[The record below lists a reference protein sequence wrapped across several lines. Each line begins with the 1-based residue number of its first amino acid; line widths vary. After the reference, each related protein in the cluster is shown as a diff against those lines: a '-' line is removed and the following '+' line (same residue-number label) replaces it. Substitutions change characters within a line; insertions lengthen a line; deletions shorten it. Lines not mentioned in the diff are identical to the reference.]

1 MRFISY
7 ASSGLVHDVS
17 APGRW
22 VVILLHESTPVAN
35 LFTMDSVSF
44 DKLRT
49 AIADRYAIETELG
62 RGGMATVY
70 LAHDRKHDRKVAV
83 KVLRADVAESLGAD
97 RFAREIR
104 LAARL
109 NHPNIL
115 PVFDS
120 GEVNTKDARPMLFY
134 VMPVVEGR
142 TLRERL
148 EESKELSV
156 DETVSIASGIAA
168 ALDYAHKNDV
178 VHRDIKPENILLHGG
193 HALVAD
199 FGIGKALTSASTGA
213 GITQVGIS
221 VGTPAYMSPEQASG
235 DDELDGRSDLYS
247 LGCTM
252 FEMLTGKLPFTG
264 TTTNSVIAQRF
275 TAVAPAVVTL
285 RPSVPGTISRAVS
298 KLLEREP
305 AKRFR
310 TGAELID
317 VIRSKTTP
325 ADSTDK
331 SIAVLPFA
339 NMSADADNE
348 YFSDGI
354 TEEIINAL
362 VQVPGLRVAARTS
375 VFAFKGKSE
384 DLRSVAEK
392 LGVQSLLEGSVR
404 KAGNRIRITAQL
416 INASDGL
423 HIWSER
429 FDRELDDIFEIQD
442 DIAKAIASRLKAEL
456 GPKSALV
463 KPPTSDLQ
471 AYDLYLRGRHFWEQR
486 GQGLVKA
493 LQCFEGALARDPD
506 YALAHAGVADV
517 YNLIAFYGA
526 MSPREAIP
534 KARAAANRALEID
547 PDLAEAHS
555 ALGFIVQVY
564 DWDAVASEEMFRRA
578 IALKPTY
585 VTARMWLASS
595 LIAQRRSREA
605 IECDEEAIRIE
616 PLSAFAHVHL
626 AWMLALD
633 NRLDEADRRIQH
645 ALEIDPDFLMAQWLA
660 GQLRLAQGR
669 FDEGIAF
676 LRSASDMSGRTPFML
691 ATFASGLAIVG
702 RTEESRAILH
712 ELETRSKTEHV
723 RAFTL
728 SSIHANLGDIEEA
741 FELAEKAREEHD
753 TFLVYMGVE
762 TQSPVFSGG
771 FASKG
776 VDQERFRKFVHSL
789 GINPPPL

>member
-1 MRFISY
+1 
-7 ASSGLVHDVS
+7 
-17 APGRW
+17 
-22 VVILLHESTPVAN
+22 
-35 LFTMDSVSF
+35 MDSVSY
-44 DKLRT
+44 DRLRA
-49 AIADRYAIETELG
+49 AIADRYAVETELG

-70 LAHDRKHDRKVAV
+70 LAHDRKHDRKVAL
-83 KVLRADVAESLGAD
+83 KVLRADVSESLGAD
-97 RFAREIR
+97 RFVREIR

-120 GEVNTKDARPMLFY
+120 GEVTTENGPPMLFY
-134 VMPVVEGR
+134 VMPVIEGR

-148 EESKELSV
+148 QESLELSV
-156 DETVSIASGIAA
+156 DETISIACGIAA

-213 GITQVGIS
+213 GITQVGVS
-221 VGTPAYMSPEQASG
+221 VGTPAYMSPEQAAG
-235 DDELDGRSDLYS
+235 DDDLDGRSDLYS

-252 FEMLTGKLPFTG
+252 FEMLTGKVPFTG
-264 TTTNSVIAQRF
+264 ATTSSVIAQRF
-275 TAVAPAVVTL
+275 TTIAPAVVTL
-285 RPSVPGTISRAVS
+285 RPSVPGTVNRAVAQ
-298 KLLEREP
+298 LLEREP
-305 AKRFR
+305 ANRFR
-310 TGAELID
+310 TGGELID
-317 VIRSKTTP
+317 VIRQKLP
-325 ADSTDK
+325 LPDPTDK

-384 DLRSVAEK
+384 DLRAVAEK

-416 INASDGL
+416 INAADGL

-429 FDRELDDIFEIQD
+429 FDRELDDIFEVQD
-442 DIAKAIASRLKAEL
+442 DIARAIASRLKAQLE
-456 GPKSALV
+456 PEATLV
-463 KPPTSDLQ
+463 KPPTTDLR

-486 GQGLVKA
+486 GPGLVKA
-493 LQCFEGALARDPD
+493 LQCFEAALARDPD

-517 YNLIAFYGA
+517 YNLLAFYGV
-526 MSPREAIP
+526 MPSREAIP
-534 KARAAANRALEID
+534 KAQAAANRALEID
-547 PDLAEAHS
+547 PDLAEAHC
-555 ALGFIVQVY
+555 ALGFTVQVY
-564 DWDAVASEEMFRRA
+564 DWDAIASEKLFRRA

-585 VTARMWLASS
+585 VTARTWLAAS
-595 LIAQRRSREA
+595 LVAQRRSREA
-605 IECDEEAIRIE
+605 VECDEEAIRIE
-616 PLSAFAHVHL
+616 PLSLFAHVHL

-633 NRLDEADRRIQH
+633 NRLEEADRRIQH
-645 ALEIDPDFLMAQWLA
+645 ALAIDPNFLMTQWLG
-660 GQLRLAQGR
+660 GQLCIAQGR

-676 LRSASDMSGRTPFML
+676 LKSASDLSGRTPFML
-691 ATFASGLAIVG
+691 GTLASALAIVG
-702 RTEESRAILH
+702 RTEESRAILQ
-712 ELETRSKTEHV
+712 ELETRSRTEYV

-728 SSIHANLGDIEEA
+728 SLIHANLGDIDEA
-741 FELAEKAREEHD
+741 FKLAERAREERD
-753 TFLVYMGVE
+753 TGFVYMGVD
-762 TQSPVFSGG
+762 TKGPVFAMG
-771 FASKG
+771 FTPET
-776 VDQERFRKFVHSL
+776 VDQERFRKFKSTL

>member
-1 MRFISY
+1 MESASY
-7 ASSGLVHDVS
+7 
-17 APGRW
+17 
-22 VVILLHESTPVAN
+22 
-35 LFTMDSVSF
+35 
-44 DKLRT
+44 DKLRA

-70 LAHDRKHDRKVAV
+70 LAHDRKHDRKVAL
-83 KVLRADVAESLGAD
+83 KVLRADVSESLGAD
-97 RFAREIR
+97 RFVREIR

-120 GEVNTKDARPMLFY
+120 GEVATENGPPMLFY
-134 VMPVVEGR
+134 VMPVIEGR

-148 EESKELSV
+148 DESTELSV
-156 DETVSIASGIAA
+156 DETISIATGIAA
-168 ALDYAHKNDV
+168 ALDHAHRNDV

-199 FGIGKALTSASTGA
+199 FGIGKALTSASTDA

-235 DDELDGRSDLYS
+235 DYDLDGRSDLYS

-252 FEMLTGKLPFTG
+252 FEMLTGNVPFTG
-264 TTTNSVIAQRF
+264 PTTKSVIAQRF
-275 TAVAPAVVTL
+275 AATAPAVVTL

-305 AKRFR
+305 ENRFQ
-310 TGAELID
+310 TGAELIE
-317 VIRSKTTP
+317 VIREKLP
-325 ADSTDK
+325 LPDSADK
-331 SIAVLPFA
+331 SIAVLPFS
-339 NMSADADNE
+339 NTSADADND

-384 DLRSVAEK
+384 DLRAVAAK

-404 KAGNRIRITAQL
+404 KVGSRIRITAQL
-416 INASDGL
+416 INAADGL

-429 FDRELDDIFEIQD
+429 FDRELDDIFEVQD
-442 DIAKAIASRLKAEL
+442 DIARTIALRLKAQIE
-456 GPKSALV
+456 PKTALV
-463 KPPTSDLQ
+463 RPPTTDLQ

-486 GQGLVKA
+486 GPGLVRA

-517 YNLIAFYGA
+517 YNLLAFYGA
-526 MSPREAIP
+526 MPPRQAIP

-547 PDLAEAHS
+547 PDLAEAHT
-555 ALGFIVQVY
+555 ALGFTVLVY
-564 DWDAVASEEMFRRA
+564 DWDAIAAEKLFRRA

-585 VTARMWLASS
+585 VTARMWLAAS

-605 IECDEEAIRIE
+605 VECDEEAVRIE
-616 PLSAFAHVHL
+616 PLSLFAHVHL
-626 AWMLALD
+626 AWMLALEG
-633 NRLDEADRRIQH
+633 RLDEADRRIQH
-645 ALEIDPDFLMAQWLA
+645 ALEIDPHFLMSQWLG
-660 GQLRLAQGR
+660 GQLFIVRGR
-669 FDEGIAF
+669 VDEGFA
-676 LRSASDMSGRTPFML
+676 LLESASDMSGRTPFML
-691 ATFASGLAIVG
+691 GTLASALAMVG
-702 RTEESRAILH
+702 RTEESRELLK
-712 ELETRSKTEHV
+712 ELETRSETEYV
-723 RAFTL
+723 RAFTFF
-728 SSIHANLGDIEEA
+728 IMHAHLGDFDKA
-741 FELAEKAREEHD
+741 FELAEKAREERD
-753 TFLVYMGVE
+753 TVLVYSGVE
-762 TQSPVFSGG
+762 TTGPVFSMG
-771 FASKG
+771 FPPET
-776 VDQERFRKFVHSL
+776 VEQEEWFRRFRSSL
-789 GINPPPL
+789 GINPPPF

>member
-1 MRFISY
+1 MPDETS
-7 ASSGLVHDVS
+7 
-17 APGRW
+17 
-22 VVILLHESTPVAN
+22 
-35 LFTMDSVSF
+35 MDSVSY
-44 DKLRT
+44 DKLRA

-70 LAHDRKHDRKVAV
+70 LAHDRKHDRKVAL
-83 KVLRADVAESLGAD
+83 KVLRADVSESLGAD
-97 RFAREIR
+97 RFVREIH

-120 GEVNTKDARPMLFY
+120 GEVTTENGRPMLFY
-134 VMPVVEGR
+134 VMPVIEGR

-168 ALDYAHKNDV
+168 ALDYAHRNDV

-199 FGIGKALTSASTGA
+199 FGIGKALTSATGP
-213 GITQVGIS
+213 GITQLGVS

-235 DDELDGRSDLYS
+235 DDDLDGRSDLYS

-252 FEMLTGKLPFTG
+252 FEMLTGKVPFTG
-264 TTTNSVIAQRF
+264 PTTSSVIAQRF
-275 TAVAPAVVTL
+275 TTNAPAVVTF
-285 RPSVPGTISRAVS
+285 RPSVPGTINRAVA
-298 KLLEREP
+298 KLLERDP
-305 AKRFR
+305 ANRFR

-317 VIRSKTTP
+317 VMRSKSMLP
-325 ADSTDK
+325 DSNDK

-416 INASDGL
+416 INAADGL

-429 FDRELDDIFEIQD
+429 FDRELDDIFEVQD
-442 DIAKAIASRLKAEL
+442 DIARTIASRLKTQLE
-456 GPKSALV
+456 PKTALV
-463 KPPTSDLQ
+463 KPPTTDLQ
-471 AYDLYLRGRHFWEQR
+471 AFDLYLRGRHFWEQR
-486 GQGLVKA
+486 GPGLVKA
-493 LQCFEGALARDPD
+493 LQCFEGALARDPN

-517 YNLIAFYGA
+517 YNLLAFYGA
-526 MSPREAIP
+526 MRPREAIP

-547 PDLAEAHS
+547 PDLAEAHT
-555 ALGFIVQVY
+555 ALGFTVQVY
-564 DWDAVASEEMFRRA
+564 DWDAIASEKLFRRA

-585 VTARMWLASS
+585 VTARIWLASS
-595 LIAQRRSREA
+595 LVAQRRSREA
-605 IECDEEAIRIE
+605 VECDEEAIRIE
-616 PLSAFAHVHL
+616 PLSLFAHVHL

-633 NRLDEADRRIQH
+633 DRLDESEKRIQH
-645 ALEIDPDFLMAQWLA
+645 ALEIGPNFLMAHWLA
-660 GQLRLAQGR
+660 GQFSIAQGR
-669 FDEGIAF
+669 FDEGVAF
-676 LRSASDMSGRTPFML
+676 LESASDMSGRAPFML
-691 ATFASGLAIVG
+691 GTFATALAVVG
-702 RTEESRAILH
+702 RSEESRAILH
-712 ELETRSKTEHV
+712 ELETRSRAEYV

-728 SSIHANLGDIEEA
+728 SLIHAYLGDIDEA
-741 FELAEKAREEHD
+741 FELAENAREERD
-753 TFLVYMGVE
+753 TALVYMGVD
-762 TQSPVFSGG
+762 TKVPIFSMG
-771 FASKG
+771 FLPEAA
-776 VDQERFRKFVHSL
+776 DQERFRKFKSSL
-789 GINPPPL
+789 GIKPPPL

>member
-1 MRFISY
+1 
-7 ASSGLVHDVS
+7 
-17 APGRW
+17 
-22 VVILLHESTPVAN
+22 
-35 LFTMDSVSF
+35 
-44 DKLRT
+44 
-49 AIADRYAIETELG
+49 
-62 RGGMATVY
+62 
-70 LAHDRKHDRKVAV
+70 
-83 KVLRADVAESLGAD
+83 
-97 RFAREIR
+97 
-104 LAARL
+104 
-109 NHPNIL
+109 
-115 PVFDS
+115 
-120 GEVNTKDARPMLFY
+120 MLFY
-134 VMPVVEGR
+134 VMPVIEGR

-148 EESKELSV
+148 DESKELSI

-199 FGIGKALTSASTGA
+199 FGIGKALTSATAGP
-213 GITQVGIS
+213 GITQVGVS

-235 DDELDGRSDLYS
+235 DDDLDGRSDLYS

-252 FEMLTGKLPFTG
+252 FEMLTGKVPFTG
-264 TTTNSVIAQRF
+264 PTTSSVIAQRF
-275 TAVAPAVVTL
+275 TTNAPAVVTL
-285 RPSVPGTISRAVS
+285 RPSVPGTINRAVA
-298 KLLEREP
+298 KLLERDP
-305 AKRFR
+305 ANRFR

-317 VIRSKTTP
+317 VMRSKSMLP
-325 ADSTDK
+325 DSTEK

-339 NMSADADNE
+339 NMSADAENE

-416 INASDGL
+416 INAADGL

-442 DIAKAIASRLKAEL
+442 DIARTIASRLKTQLE
-456 GPKSALV
+456 PKTALV
-463 KPPTSDLQ
+463 KPPTTDLQ

-486 GQGLVKA
+486 GPGLVKA
-493 LQCFEGALARDPD
+493 LQCFEGALARDPN

-517 YNLIAFYGA
+517 YNLLAFYGA
-526 MSPREAIP
+526 MPPREAIP

-547 PDLAEAHS
+547 PDLAEAHT
-555 ALGFIVQVY
+555 ALGFTVQVY
-564 DWDAVASEEMFRRA
+564 DWDAIASEKLFRRA

-585 VTARMWLASS
+585 VTARIWLASS
-595 LIAQRRSREA
+595 LVAQRRSREA
-605 IECDEEAIRIE
+605 VECDEEAIRVE
-616 PLSAFAHVHL
+616 PLSLFAHVHL

-633 NRLDEADRRIQH
+633 DRLDESEKRIQH
-645 ALEIDPDFLMAQWLA
+645 ALEIGPNFLMAHWLA
-660 GQLRLAQGR
+660 GQFSIAQGR

-676 LRSASDMSGRTPFML
+676 LESASDMSGRTPFML
-691 ATFASGLAIVG
+691 GTFATGLAVVG

-712 ELETRSKTEHV
+712 ELETRSRAEYV
-723 RAFTL
+723 RAYTL
-728 SSIHANLGDIEEA
+728 SLIHAYLGDIDEA
-741 FELAEKAREEHD
+741 FELAEKAREERD
-753 TFLVYMGVE
+753 RALVY
-762 TQSPVFSGG
+762 
-771 FASKG
+771 
-776 VDQERFRKFVHSL
+776 
-789 GINPPPL
+789 I